1 MIDPVAFTIGPLAV
15 RWYGICVAAG
25 LVAGFNLQLW
35 RAKKYGFT
43 HDQVSDITFLAM
55 GAGLVGARLLYVI
68 RFWQQEFAGNFLDVF
83 KIHRGGL
90 VFYGGFLGAVLALV
104 IFARRRRWAVWRIAD
119 LVAPALA
126 LGHAFGRIG
135 CLINGCCFG
144 FPYDGPC
151 AVSYPAY
158 VGGFLNSAAAVQ
170 AEQGLLTLT
179 RDTIWSVPTFP
190 LQAIAAVGNVLI
202 CLLLL
207 WMEKRQ
213 WFRQRLFLVYI
224 IMYTVGRFLLEF
236 GRGDYLV
243 KTAGLTP
250 SQITCLWLLPASI
263 AVYAGAAI
271 WQRRHPQTTP

>member
-1 MIDPVAFTIGPLAV
+1 M
-15 RWYGICVAAG
+15 
-25 LVAGFNLQLW
+25 
-35 RAKKYGFT
+35 
-43 HDQVSDITFLAM
+43 
-55 GAGLVGARLLYVI
+55 
-68 RFWQQEFAGNFLDVF
+68 
-83 KIHRGGL
+83 
-90 VFYGGFLGAVLALV
+90 LALV
-104 IFARRRRWAVWRIAD
+104 IVARCRRWAVWRIAD

-151 AVSYPAY
+151 AVRYPAY
-158 VGGFLNSAAAVQ
+158 VDGFPNSVAAVQ
-170 AEQGLLTLT
+170 AEKGLLTLT
-179 RDTIWSVPTFP
+179 EDTIWSVPTFP
-190 LQAIAAVGNVLI
+190 LQAIAAIGNVLI

-213 WFRQRLFLVYI
+213 WFRRRLFLAYI

-250 SQITCLWLLPASI
+250 SQITCLWLLPAAI
-263 AVYAGAAI
+263 AVYVGAAI
-271 WQRRHPQTTP
+271 WQRRHPQTAP